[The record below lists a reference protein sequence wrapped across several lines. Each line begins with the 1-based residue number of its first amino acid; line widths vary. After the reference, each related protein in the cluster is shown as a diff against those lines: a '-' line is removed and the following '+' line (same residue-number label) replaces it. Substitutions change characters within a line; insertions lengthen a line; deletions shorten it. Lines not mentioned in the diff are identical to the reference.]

1 MCDFSGK
8 LIAWMDGELPE
19 REAAPIE
26 EHLEGCAE
34 CRSRLASYRQVSDAF
49 VAYCEA
55 ASSAAVTRPQRG
67 LPAWALAA
75 MGAAA
80 AAALLLTLA
89 PKRVVQS
96 PAEVENPLAAHASAG
111 GSPAPSAAAPVAER
125 AARHPASVH
134 RSRREPVLVAN
145 TVERPAVRVPSK
157 PAALLTSEPAIEIA
171 IPSDAIF
178 PEGAVPEGV
187 SFVADVTLGA
197 DGTAERL
204 RLQPRMVE
212 FERRATRP

>member
-8 LIAWMDGELPE
+8 IIAWMDGELPE
-19 REAAPIE
+19 HEAAPIA

-34 CRSRLASYRQVSDAF
+34 CRSRLASYRQVSDAL
-49 VAYCEA
+49 VAYCETA
-55 ASSAAVTRPQRG
+55 TSAAVARPQRG

-80 AAALLLTLA
+80 VAALLLALA

-111 GSPAPSAAAPVAER
+111 GSPARAAAAPVAER

-134 RSRREPVLVAN
+134 RSRQEPVLVAN
-145 TVERPAVRVPSK
+145 TVERPAVLAPSR
-157 PAALLTSEPAIEIA
+157 PAASLTGEPAFEIA

-204 RLQPRMVE
+204 RLQPRIVE